1 MESNVSKTLQTNNGI
16 NDNSMDYE
24 GKILLS
30 NELLRKRF
38 IVNIK
43 NHFFRC
49 VRSF

>member
-1 MESNVSKTLQTNNGI
+1 MESKVSKTSQTNNGI

-24 GKILLS
+24 GK
-30 NELLRKRF
+30 RF

-43 NHFFRC
+43 IKTIFFRC

>member
-24 GKILLS
+24 CKM
-30 NELLRKRF
+30 F

-43 NHFFRC
+43 IKSTFI
-49 VRSF
+49 